1 MTRRLFVVAAPSGAG
16 KTSLVKALLDAEP
29 RLRVCVSHTTR
40 RQRPTE
46 QHERDYYFVTPAQFH
61 AIRESGGFLE
71 SANVFD
77 NWYGTSRMALE
88 KAFAQGYDVILEI
101 DWQGA
106 RQVRA
111 KVPEC
116 ISIFIL
122 PPSRAALEQRLRARR
137 TDSEDVIQRR
147 LRDAVEDLTH
157 YEEFDYTIVND
168 DFATALAD
176 LRRIVAGHAPNLA
189 SDRAGLA
196 PLLTQLLGG
205 PPPSV

>member
-1 MTRRLFVVAAPSGAG
+1 
-16 KTSLVKALLDAEP
+16 
-29 RLRVCVSHTTR
+29 
-40 RQRPTE
+40 
-46 QHERDYYFVTPAQFH
+46 
-61 AIRESGGFLE
+61 
-71 SANVFD
+71 
-77 NWYGTSRMALE
+77 
-88 KAFAQGYDVILEI
+88 
-101 DWQGA
+101 
-106 RQVRA
+106 
-111 KVPEC
+111 VPEC

>member
-1 MTRRLFVVAAPSGAG
+1 MTRRLFVIAAPSGAG

-88 KAFAQGYDVILEI
+88 KAFAQGHDVILEI

-116 ISIFIL
+116 ISIFVL
-122 PPSRAALEQRLRARR
+122 PPSLAALEERLRARR
-137 TDSEDVIQRR
+137 TDSRR
-147 LRDAVEDLTH
+147 
-157 YEEFDYTIVND
+157 
-168 DFATALAD
+168 
-176 LRRIVAGHAPNLA
+176 
-189 SDRAGLA
+189 
-196 PLLTQLLGG
+196 
-205 PPPSV
+205 

>member
-1 MTRRLFVVAAPSGAG
+1 
-16 KTSLVKALLDAEP
+16 
-29 RLRVCVSHTTR
+29 
-40 RQRPTE
+40 
-46 QHERDYYFVTPAQFH
+46 
-61 AIRESGGFLE
+61 
-71 SANVFD
+71 
-77 NWYGTSRMALE
+77 MALE

-122 PPSRAALEQRLRARR
+122 PPSRVALEQRLRARR
-137 TDSEDVIQRR
+137 TDGEDVIQRR
-147 LRDAVEDLTH
+147 LRDAVEDMTH

-176 LRRIVAGHAPNLA
+176 LRRIVAGPAPDLA
-189 SDRAGLA
+189 SDRPGLA

-205 PPPSV
+205 PPPSA